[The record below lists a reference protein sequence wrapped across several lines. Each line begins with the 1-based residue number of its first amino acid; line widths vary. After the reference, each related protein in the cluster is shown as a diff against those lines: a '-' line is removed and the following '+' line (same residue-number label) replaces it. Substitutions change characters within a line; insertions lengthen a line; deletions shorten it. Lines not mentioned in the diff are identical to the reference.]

1 MKKIVSL
8 ILAAALALS
17 LCACGAQTAVNEVKE
32 TITFTDSIGREVE
45 IPANITR
52 VAPSGNVANMFM
64 LSIAPEYMVSISN
77 EIHEEQEPYFLEGIA
92 DLPITGQLYGS
103 KSTLNLEQLLST
115 EPQIIIDIGDYKKGI
130 EEDLDALQ
138 AQTGIPVIFLA
149 GDLKNMAETFRTL
162 GTILSGK
169 TERGIEIGGFIDET
183 VAMAEASSAKVSD
196 EERVSVMFTCREDG
210 LSTNARGS
218 TQSQVL
224 EIIGAENAVVVE
236 ELSNKGGGNV
246 INMEQLY
253 NFNPELIIFGADS
266 IYDTVAD
273 DAAWQQ
279 LDAIANDN
287 YYEIPALPYNF
298 MSEPPSVNMI
308 LGIWWCGN
316 LVYPEIYN
324 YNVIEKLQQAFDVF
338 WQYELTETEAAE
350 MLAKSNLK

>member
-1 MKKIVSL
+1 MKKILSL
-8 ILAAALALS
+8 ILAAVLMLS
-17 LCACGAQTAVNEVKE
+17 LCACGITPAQSGGKTVM
-32 TITFTDSIGREVE
+32 FTDSLGREVE
-45 IPANITR
+45 IPADITR

-64 LSIAPEYMVSISN
+64 LSIAPEYMVCISN
-77 EIHEEQEPYFLEGIA
+77 EIHEDQEPYFLDGIA

-115 EPQIIIDIGDYKKGI
+115 EPQVIIDIGDYKKGM

-138 AQTGIPVIFLA
+138 EQTGLPVVFLK
-149 GDLKNMAETFRTL
+149 GDLQNMADSFRTL
-162 GTILSGK
+162 GTLLSGK
-169 TERGIEIGGFIDET
+169 AERGGKIGKFIDET
-183 VAMAEASSAKVSD
+183 VAMAEASSAKISD
-196 EERVSVMFTCREDG
+196 DQRVSVMFTCREDG

-224 EIIGAENAVVVE
+224 DIVGAENAIVVE

-273 DAAWQQ
+273 DEAWQQ
-279 LDAIANDN
+279 LDAIKNGN
-287 YYEIPALPYNF
+287 FYEIPALPYNF

-316 LVYPEIYN
+316 LVYPEIYD
-324 YNVIEKLQQAFDVF
+324 YNVIEKLQEAYDVF
-338 WQYELTETEAAE
+338 WEYELTETEARE
-350 MLAKSNLK
+350 MLSKSNLK

>member
-1 MKKIVSL
+1 MKKILSL
-8 ILAAALALS
+8 VLVAVLMFS
-17 LCACGAQTAVNEVKE
+17 LCACGVTPAQDAGKTVM
-32 TITFTDSIGREVE
+32 FTDSLGREVE
-45 IPANITR
+45 IPADITR

-64 LSIAPEYMVSISN
+64 LSIAPEYMVCISN

-115 EPQIIIDIGDYKKGI
+115 EPQVIIDIGDYKKGM

-138 AQTGIPVIFLA
+138 QQTGLPVIFLK
-149 GDLKNMAETFRTL
+149 GDLQNMAETFRTL
-162 GTILSGK
+162 GTLLSGK
-169 TERGIEIGGFIDET
+169 SERGEEIGKFIDET
-183 VAMAEASSAKVSD
+183 VAMAQANSAEISED
-196 EERVSVMFTCREDG
+196 ERVSVMFTCREDG

-224 EIIGAENAVVVE
+224 EIVGAENAIVVE

-279 LDAIANDN
+279 LDAIKNDN

-316 LVYPEIYN
+316 LVYPEVYD
-324 YNVIEKLQQAFDVF
+324 YNVIEKLQQAFNVF
-338 WQYELTETEAAE
+338 WQYELTEAEATE